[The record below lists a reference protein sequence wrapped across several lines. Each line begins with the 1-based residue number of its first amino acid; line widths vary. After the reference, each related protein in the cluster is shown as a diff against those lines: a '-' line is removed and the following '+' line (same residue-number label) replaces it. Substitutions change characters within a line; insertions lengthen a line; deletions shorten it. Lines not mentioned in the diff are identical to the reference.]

1 MNRAF
6 SKIWVV
12 VIATIL
18 LFGGILAWQYFQV
31 KRAEIPLSVLVEKIE
46 QEQVKSITI
55 QNHNIKA
62 LLKDGKYLYSK
73 KEKELSL
80 AETFLNYGAS
90 PEKLKDIE
98 IIIKK
103 EGLLGAWVLPAL
115 LFIFPII
122 VIYGIAFLVFY
133 FLILTGFKILKIE
146 GVPKSK
152 IIVYI
157 FSIFL
162 LSFFLNSAIPIVI
175 KDVSNR
181 FILYFANFLIPFL
194 VVFLLLKYY
203 FVLSGKKLWQFL
215 LYLIALNLIFFILTF
230 VIVTL
235 IQLRFLIAPV
245 L

>member
-103 EGLLGAWVLPAL
+103 EIGRAHV
-115 LFIFPII
+115 
-122 VIYGIAFLVFY
+122 
-133 FLILTGFKILKIE
+133 
-146 GVPKSK
+146 
-152 IIVYI
+152 
-157 FSIFL
+157 
-162 LSFFLNSAIPIVI
+162 
-175 KDVSNR
+175 
-181 FILYFANFLIPFL
+181 
-194 VVFLLLKYY
+194 
-203 FVLSGKKLWQFL
+203 
-215 LYLIALNLIFFILTF
+215 
-230 VIVTL
+230 
-235 IQLRFLIAPV
+235 
-245 L
+245 